1 MSISLDTN
9 FALVKLIA
17 KKKNLLDCMLFVHAW
32 GKMTILGIWGL

>member
-17 KKKNLLDCMLFVHAW
+17 KKNLLDCMLFVRAW